1 MRAERLQNGQEYLRQ
16 YGAVAVLILLILVNS
31 LVTPN
36 FFAVGTLWNVLL
48 QSFPVI
54 LISMGMTLVIATG
67 GIDISVGA
75 TMALS
80 SIVLAKLLIH
90 METSFPVAM
99 LAAMGAAAL
108 FGLFNG
114 ILIGVFRFQPIEA
127 TLILMI
133 SGRGIAQLFNKGV
146 VIYFYGNQYTELGVY
161 RIGGVLPI
169 QVVLILAVLALM
181 LFVTYKTSFGRYV
194 QAVGDNRSASN
205 LSGVNTVLVLIAVY
219 VLCALLTGF
228 ASCIETLRI
237 CSADPNNIGDGIEL
251 DCVAAVAVGGTSMAG
266 GRARM
271 MGTLAGAL
279 VMQLITTMVN
289 MNNVAYAYSLVI
301 KSAIIVLA
309 LYLQKKKSN

>member
-1 MRAERLQNGQEYLRQ
+1 M
-16 YGAVAVLILLILVNS
+16 
-31 LVTPN
+31 
-36 FFAVGTLWNVLL
+36 
-48 QSFPVI
+48 
-54 LISMGMTLVIATG
+54 
-67 GIDISVGA
+67 
-75 TMALS
+75 
-80 SIVLAKLLIH
+80 
-90 METSFPVAM
+90 
-99 LAAMGAAAL
+99 
-108 FGLFNG
+108 
-114 ILIGVFRFQPIEA
+114 
-127 TLILMI
+127 
-133 SGRGIAQLFNKGV
+133 
-146 VIYFYGNQYTELGVY
+146 Y

-181 LFVTYKTSFGRYV
+181 LFITYKTSFGRYV

-205 LSGVNTVLVLIAVY
+205 LSGVNTVLVLIAV
-219 VLCALLTGF
+219 
-228 ASCIETLRI
+228 
-237 CSADPNNIGDGIEL
+237 NNIGDGIEL

>member
-99 LAAMGAAAL
+99 LAAMG
-108 FGLFNG
+108 
-114 ILIGVFRFQPIEA
+114 RDTTPH
-127 TLILMI
+127 
-133 SGRGIAQLFNKGV
+133 
-146 VIYFYGNQYTELGVY
+146 Y
-161 RIGGVLPI
+161 R
-169 QVVLILAVLALM
+169 
-181 LFVTYKTSFGRYV
+181 
-194 QAVGDNRSASN
+194 
-205 LSGVNTVLVLIAVY
+205 
-219 VLCALLTGF
+219 
-228 ASCIETLRI
+228 
-237 CSADPNNIGDGIEL
+237 
-251 DCVAAVAVGGTSMAG
+251 
-266 GRARM
+266 
-271 MGTLAGAL
+271 
-279 VMQLITTMVN
+279 
-289 MNNVAYAYSLVI
+289 
-301 KSAIIVLA
+301 
-309 LYLQKKKSN
+309 